1 MKPIVAAAVVLAT
14 LGGGM
19 ALAAPGAGE
28 DENASLERLFV
39 ASDDEVWIA
48 NPGLGRARP
57 RPQVQGEEEE
67 KVVRSPATVVHS
79 RAGR

>member
-1 MKPIVAAAVVLAT
+1 MKRIVAAAVVLAT

-19 ALAAPGAGE
+19 ALAAPAGE

-39 ASDDEVWIA
+39 ARDDEVWIA
-48 NPGLGRARP
+48 NPDNIARD
-57 RPQVQGEEEE
+57 RVRKSREKKK

-79 RAGR
+79 RAGH